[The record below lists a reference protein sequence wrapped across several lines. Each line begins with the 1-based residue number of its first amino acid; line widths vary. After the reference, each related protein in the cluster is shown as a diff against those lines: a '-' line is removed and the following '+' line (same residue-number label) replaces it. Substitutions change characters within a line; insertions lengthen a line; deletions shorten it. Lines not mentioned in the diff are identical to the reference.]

1 MIPLRIA
8 AIGAGGMATGHFRNL
23 CDFEDTELV
32 AICDISEQRAVS
44 QCHQYSG
51 RPYTDYQKM
60 LDSEQ
65 IDAVYICTPPFAHGQ
80 QELAV
85 CQRQIPLFIE
95 KPIATRM
102 AVAEQINQAIQE
114 NSVISSVGYHW
125 RYQKNTNRAKSLLSG
140 QQVIGVLG
148 YWMNGL
154 PGTPWWRV
162 REQSG
167 GQHLEQTTH
176 VFDLCRYLIDS
187 DVVAV
192 HGFAT
197 QGSMETVEN
206 YDLDDMS
213 VVNIRFAN
221 GVVANV
227 TSACMLKGWE
237 RVKLELLCNGLV
249 VEIHPS
255 LELGFIDTASG
266 DRGVKGGTMC
276 INRQGEVEEYD
287 NDVSG
292 YVEEDRIFI
301 DAVKSGDT
309 SQIRSPYADSL
320 KTLELTLAASRSFE
334 TGQSIILNKCKYP

>member
-1 MIPLRIA
+1 M
-8 AIGAGGMATGHFRNL
+8 IGA
-23 CDFEDTELV
+23 
-32 AICDISEQRAVS
+32 
-44 QCHQYSG
+44 
-51 RPYTDYQKM
+51 
-60 LDSEQ
+60 
-65 IDAVYICTPPFAHGQ
+65 
-80 QELAV
+80 
-85 CQRQIPLFIE
+85 
-95 KPIATRM
+95 
-102 AVAEQINQAIQE
+102 
-114 NSVISSVGYHW
+114 
-125 RYQKNTNRAKSLLSG
+125 
-140 QQVIGVLG
+140 LG

-176 VFDLCRYLIDS
+176 VFDLCRYLVGS
-187 DVVAV
+187 DVVTV
-192 HGFAT
+192 HGFAA

-221 GVVANV
+221 DVVANV
-227 TSACMLKGWE
+227 TSACMMKGWE

-255 LELGFIDTASG
+255 LELGFIDTTSG
-266 DRGVKGGTMC
+266 DKGVKGGIMRV
-276 INRQGEVEEYD
+276 NRQGEIEEYD

-334 TGQSIILNKCKYP
+334 TGQAITLK